1 MRVLITG
8 AAGML
13 GRDLVAGAT
22 AAGHEPVAL
31 ARADLDITDAG
42 AVRAAVSEASPDVV
56 INCAAWTNVDLAER
70 SEPAASA
77 VNGEGAGHV
86 AGAAA
91 AAGAWTIH
99 VSSDYVFSGCKRE
112 PYLESDPVGPASA
125 YGRTKLEG
133 ELAVAR
139 AAPDRHT
146 IIRSSWLF
154 GIGGSCFPATIL
166 RLAEEREELTVVD
179 DQIGAPTF
187 TGHLAEALLALAGEP
202 APGIFHVAAGGECSW
217 YEFAGE
223 IVGAAGLDCVVRPGS
238 TADLARPAPR
248 PAYSV
253 MRTERGPGV
262 PRLAPWREGLSE
274 YMSARVPR

>member
-13 GRDLVAGAT
+13 GRDLVGGAT

-42 AVRAAVSEASPDVV
+42 AVGAAVSEASPDVV

-70 SEPAASA
+70 SAPAASA
-77 VNGEGAGHV
+77 VNGAGAGHV

-91 AAGAWTIH
+91 AAGAWTIQ
-99 VSSDYVFSGCKRE
+99 VSSDYVFSGEKRE

-133 ELAVAR
+133 ELAVTR
-139 AAPDRHT
+139 AAPERHT

-154 GIGGSCFPATIL
+154 GIGGPCFPATIL

-179 DQIGAPTF
+179 DQIGCPTF
-187 TGHLAEALLALAGEP
+187 TGHLAEALLELAGEP
-202 APGIFHVAAGGECSW
+202 APGIFHVAAAGECSW

-223 IVGAAGLDCVVRPGS
+223 IVSAAGLDCVVRPGS

-253 MRTERGPGV
+253 MRTERGPDV
-262 PRLAPWREGLSE
+262 PRLAHWREGLSQ
-274 YMSARVPR
+274 YISARVPR